1 MIRQYLNI
9 GKYKYCVEFISYDE
23 EFVTNKVSAK
33 FVMLRNFKI
42 MNDIVVDDNIY
53 FIEKD
58 LFDKYKEALI
68 NKKDNDIL
76 VFPTNTEGMHYS
88 KSFNNFNDTF
98 LEEDLTKN
106 LLVYNIYEKT
116 INDGKYEFNL
126 KSIKCNTIKIYHPH
140 IKTDNK
146 LIVHIEN
153 NINNIHM
160 HYICNTYNNFKYNSY
175 EEFRYENNIYSEFIY
190 CRIPDVK
197 DLFDRIP
204 IKNNEGNIVYDY
216 TTYFK
221 EDLNVLGDASE
232 KNKQFIE
239 NTIILLDSN
248 GNTTS
253 SDGNVKSQYVPLA
266 LLTQPFI
273 VEESKNE
280 FGDKIFKKLYFKY
293 KFTIETNYITAPINV
308 SLFPYDDIDENSK
321 TYLLKSSLTPGTTSF
336 TEEYRFNLSARCCFG
351 ENNVI
356 SLITAFDYPDKEFF
370 ETYYPGQSFG
380 EAYCFYNH
388 IYNKKIYSMNETGQ
402 ALVNMYKYELDEIRK
417 LNYVSEDQIKN
428 LIADDPSLLK
438 YYSTSGKT
446 RQEYYLDVLKQ
457 KRFENFLEEY
467 IDEYGVNIDF
477 FGFRIIMASD
487 KDLKNIIFEYNY
499 SLLKEYQ
506 RNILNENPNGLST
519 DLFNDIFNNLLKT
532 GIFYFNINGIFS
544 DWSQLPDNVVCRIE
558 FQDRFIGTSIKSN
571 KVVIS
576 KEKFKYMTNKS
587 DNYRLDTLTA
597 INNNMKELTL
607 NIEQSPE
614 LNEILNQITGNN
626 SEQIKNEIRQFIK
639 DHNHMVNFVN
649 NINCSIKKLDDVK
662 DNLGNNGLSKTQ
674 IIYKPIFY
682 KVQTAQLIKLKYQ
695 QVQNIGLDLHEY
707 MSKVDMFMLSLDGT
721 VYKEIGRNANYVLF
735 NINALTLS
743 ETSGTY
749 QIYNQDSEYI
759 TYGAWTVIM

>member
-1 MIRQYLNI
+1 M
-9 GKYKYCVEFISYDE
+9 
-23 EFVTNKVSAK
+23 
-33 FVMLRNFKI
+33 
-42 MNDIVVDDNIY
+42 
-53 FIEKD
+53 
-58 LFDKYKEALI
+58 
-68 NKKDNDIL
+68 
-76 VFPTNTEGMHYS
+76 
-88 KSFNNFNDTF
+88 
-98 LEEDLTKN
+98 
-106 LLVYNIYEKT
+106 
-116 INDGKYEFNL
+116 
-126 KSIKCNTIKIYHPH
+126 
-140 IKTDNK
+140 
-146 LIVHIEN
+146 
-153 NINNIHM
+153 
-160 HYICNTYNNFKYNSY
+160 
-175 EEFRYENNIYSEFIY
+175 
-190 CRIPDVK
+190 
-197 DLFDRIP
+197 
-204 IKNNEGNIVYDY
+204 
-216 TTYFK
+216 
-221 EDLNVLGDASE
+221 
-232 KNKQFIE
+232 
-239 NTIILLDSN
+239 
-248 GNTTS
+248 
-253 SDGNVKSQYVPLA
+253 
-266 LLTQPFI
+266 
-273 VEESKNE
+273 
-280 FGDKIFKKLYFKY
+280 
-293 KFTIETNYITAPINV
+293 
-308 SLFPYDDIDENSK
+308 FPYDDIDENSK

-356 SLITAFDYPDKEFF
+356 SLITAFDYPDKKFF